1 MKILTHIVRL
11 VVAATF
17 IFSGFVKL
25 VDPIGSQ
32 IKMKEYLA
40 PEVLNMPGL
49 IPYALLLAILLIV
62 AELVLGVMLLVGFKP
77 KWTLS
82 GITILMLVFLFLT
95 WYSAYYNKVTDC
107 GCFGDAVKLG
117 TWETFYKNVVLIVLV
132 LFLWFNVKNITP
144 WFGKIAA
151 NWLPFLTLV
160 GGLYVSYYVLQ
171 HLPIIDFTAYKIGTN
186 IPQAM
191 EPKQGEDIPAI
202 HDFFFENDTDDLTD
216 TILQSDKVLLV
227 IATSLYESNT
237 PAFEDVKLLT
247 DNALKEGYKV
257 FALSAS
263 NMEDFQ
269 MIKDKYKLNFDMLYG
284 DSTTLKTMIRAN
296 PGLMILKK
304 GVITGK
310 WNAND
315 ADKVVL

>member
-1 MKILTHIVRL
+1 
-11 VVAATF
+11 
-17 IFSGFVKL
+17 
-25 VDPIGSQ
+25 
-32 IKMKEYLA
+32 
-40 PEVLNMPGL
+40 
-49 IPYALLLAILLIV
+49 
-62 AELVLGVMLLVGFKP
+62 
-77 KWTLS
+77 
-82 GITILMLVFLFLT
+82 
-95 WYSAYYNKVTDC
+95 
-107 GCFGDAVKLG
+107 
-117 TWETFYKNVVLIVLV
+117 VVLIVLV
-132 LFLWFNVKNITP
+132 LFLWLNFKKINP
-144 WFGKIAA
+144 WFGNIAA
-151 NWLPFLTLV
+151 NWLPFLALV

-171 HLPIIDFTAYKIGTN
+171 HLPIIDFTVYKVGTN
-186 IPQAM
+186 IPEAM

-202 HDFFFENDTDDLTD
+202 HDFFFENDTDDFTD

-227 IATSLYESNT
+227 IATSLYESNK

-269 MIKDKYKLNFDMLYG
+269 MIKEKYKLNFDMLYG
-284 DSTTLKTMIRAN
+284 DSTTLKTMVRAN

-315 ADKVVL
+315 ADKVVLLTF